1 MKETFNVGVFVT
13 CFLIVSLSLVLTS
26 CDEDDWSLIYFRC
39 ELNGEQY
46 KTPNPTFSFAHK
58 NEPVLTITASESAT
72 TYHFYT
78 TIYPKDK
85 NTDKPVYFFS
95 FSIYLK
101 EPLKIGETY
110 FISKLEKPYPVWSID
125 TKPVLKDYVFLY
137 IYETN
142 NASSGSGYFTL
153 VEYNEEEQWYKG
165 TVDFEF
171 DPLVQEEEGGGEK
184 IKLKGEF
191 CATNY

>member
-1 MKETFNVGVFVT
+1 MKRKFNITNCIT
-13 CFLIVSLSLVLTS
+13 CFFIASLSFVFTS
-26 CDEDDWSLIYFRC
+26 CDKDDWSLIYFRC

-46 KTPNPTFSFAHK
+46 KTPNPTFSFTRK

-78 TIYPKDK
+78 TIYPKDESRE
-85 NTDKPVYFFS
+85 KP
-95 FSIYLK
+95 IYVLALNIHVK

-137 IYETN
+137 ISGTN
-142 NASSGSGYFTL
+142 NESSGSGYFTL

-171 DPLVQEEEGGGEK
+171 DPLVQEEGGGGEK
-184 IKLKGEF
+184 IRLKGEF